1 MVKVQKPINETEA
14 IVREVW
20 NTSNIES
27 KTELN
32 EVQIEAINK
41 LMTSSYI
48 FASPLL
54 RSHLLSFMKLQKS
67 KNRQSMGEF
76 VEALRSKKDE
86 LISKGKN
93 FTLMG

>member
-20 NTSNIES
+20 NTANIES